1 MHTAPILGWS
11 RAVMQQSR
19 AVISWDDGSIRET
32 EWLRDD
38 GSQEIVDRMVQ
49 AVVAILNQR
58 PSQRCAIKWEQR
70 PQRETRPAR
79 IASRTR
85 LALS

>member
-19 AVISWDDGSIRET
+19 AVISWEDGSVRVT

-38 GSQEIVDRMVQ
+38 GSQEIVDRTIK
-49 AVVAILNQR
+49 AVSAILNQR
-58 PSQRCAIKWEQR
+58 AGQKCAIKWEQ
-70 PQRETRPAR
+70 QAYRETRPAR
-79 IASRTR
+79 MASRTR